1 MVAVGELPIPALC
14 LQATQF
20 ALVLT
25 LSISC
30 LQRKWLPPDN
40 LTGARVSLDFVGGVR
55 QFDRPK
61 SQLRNNGWLDRSLS
75 SLTAASGKIS

>member
-1 MVAVGELPIPALC
+1 
-14 LQATQF
+14 
-20 ALVLT
+20 
-25 LSISC
+25 LSA
-30 LQRKWLPPDN
+30 QRKWLPPDD